1 MDTKWKGLVGMP
13 DCPRN
18 LTNDQIIA
26 GLKEGRSLMVDR
38 RDAPELEDLLALE
51 AEGLVT
57 SKLITFDEQSSALKF
72 TWNKDHKANG

>member
-18 LTNDQIIA
+18 LTKDQIIA
-26 GLKEGRSLMVDR
+26 GLKAGRSLMVDR

-57 SKLITFDEQSSALKF
+57 SKLITFDEHSSALKF
-72 TWNKDHKANG
+72 TWNKELNNG

>member
-1 MDTKWKGLVGMP
+1 
-13 DCPRN
+13 
-18 LTNDQIIA
+18 
-26 GLKEGRSLMVDR
+26 MVDR

-72 TWNKDHKANG
+72 TWNKELNNG